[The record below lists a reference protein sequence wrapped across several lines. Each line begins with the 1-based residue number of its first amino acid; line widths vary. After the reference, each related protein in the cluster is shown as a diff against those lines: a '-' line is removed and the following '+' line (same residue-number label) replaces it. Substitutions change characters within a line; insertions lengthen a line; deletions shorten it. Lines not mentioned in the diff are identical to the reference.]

1 MLNSFVQYLLLIWV
15 CLPCQSQQS
24 RFIDSLGLTPCQA
37 RQKLSTGLLG
47 EFVPR
52 CKDDGSFEPVQCH
65 ESYCWCV
72 DEDGQE
78 LNGTRK
84 RFEKPTCALQ
94 AMKSGKLHAAA
105 G

>member
-1 MLNSFVQYLLLIWV
+1 M
-15 CLPCQSQQS
+15 
-24 RFIDSLGLTPCQA
+24 
-37 RQKLSTGLLG
+37 
-47 EFVPR
+47 
-52 CKDDGSFEPVQCH
+52 QCH

-105 G
+105 GLMTINYKDFLHKFSLVAEMFQELIKDKLNM